1 MCSEA
6 ATATDLQSEGNAE
19 RRLGDLRLYFCQWS
33 QLSLTEH

>member
-19 RRLGDLRLYFCQWS
+19 RRLGDLRLYFCMVTA
-33 QLSLTEH
+33 LPY